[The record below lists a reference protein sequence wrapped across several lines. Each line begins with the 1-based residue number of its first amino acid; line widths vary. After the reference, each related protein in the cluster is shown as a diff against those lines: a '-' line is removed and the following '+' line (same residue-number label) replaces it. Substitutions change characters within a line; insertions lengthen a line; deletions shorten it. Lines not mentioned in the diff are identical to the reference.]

1 MRVHTF
7 LLAGLL
13 YLVQVAAM
21 SEEPGDL
28 VTTFTTLENTFAR
41 GYQEKNIS
49 VLEGL
54 LAPEYAL
61 TVSARPSDPIP
72 RSEWLA
78 LIPKYNVRHF
88 EIRGVQVRCLQIA
101 RAGPCELAAV
111 SSINKQDADVGG
123 QDRSGEFFIVDIWA
137 HRSGKWMV
145 LSRYSGR
152 TEAVVPKLME
162 KKK

>member
-7 LLAGLL
+7 VLAGFLF
-13 YLVQVAAM
+13 LVPVSAM
-21 SEEPGDL
+21 SDELRDL
-28 VTTFTTLENTFAR
+28 ITTFTTLENMFAR

-49 VLEGL
+49 VLEAL

-78 LIPKYNVRHF
+78 LLPKYNVRRF
-88 EIRGVQVRCLQIA
+88 EIRGIQVRCLQLA

-137 HRSGKWMV
+137 QRSGKWMV

-152 TEAVVPKLME
+152 TEAAVPKLME
-162 KKK
+162 KK